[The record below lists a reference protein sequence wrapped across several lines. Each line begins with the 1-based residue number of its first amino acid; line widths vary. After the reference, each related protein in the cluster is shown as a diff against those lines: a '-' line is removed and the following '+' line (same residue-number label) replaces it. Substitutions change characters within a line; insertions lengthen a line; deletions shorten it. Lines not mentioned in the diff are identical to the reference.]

1 MTLLVAVTD
10 SSEGSHALLAG
21 KKEAA
26 MLGTELLVVNL
37 SLTEPEDVHTLADD
51 GVTVLDRIGRGDRD
65 PATAVLDLLDERP
78 DIQRLV
84 IGVKRRSAVGKAL
97 LGSVSQRLILQ
108 SPIPVL
114 AVKSP
119 Q

>member
-1 MTLLVAVTD
+1 MTVLVAVTD
-10 SSEGSHALLAG
+10 TSEGSHALLAG

-26 MLGTELLVVNL
+26 MLDTDLLVVNL
-37 SLTEPEDVHTLADD
+37 SLTEPEEVHTLADD

-65 PATAVLDLLDERP
+65 PATAVLDLIDDRP
-78 DIQRLV
+78 DIERLV

-114 AVKSP
+114 AVKTP